1 MEDFWQG
8 RDRFDQATCCR
19 PSAREGSFT
28 FWPTLLL
35 MAEASVAPQE
45 QHQQQPPTACLE
57 DTPLHLLSSSL
68 LEVLG
73 Q

>member
-8 RDRFDQATCCR
+8 RDRFDPATCCR

-35 MAEASVAPQE
+35 MTEAALAPQE
-45 QHQQQPPTACLE
+45 QQQQPPTSWLE
-57 DTPLHLLSSSL
+57 DTPLHLISSSL